1 MTYVWLARRVAT
13 ITKYLVLLA
22 VVHRHRDDRGAPKI
36 QSDLLAP
43 NLCHD
48 AYLLSPSLPQIVVFL
63 QLLGRR
69 FFFLIEALLF
79 PERNRLSPLRPRVQP
94 IINLRDSPSEHS
106 LTF

>member
-1 MTYVWLARRVAT
+1 MAREARRNDNEVSC
-13 ITKYLVLLA
+13 IVCY
-22 VVHRHRDDRGAPKI
+22 RSAPI

-48 AYLLSPSLPQIVVFL
+48 AKLLSPSLPQFVVFYSFSE
-63 QLLGRR
+63 G

>member
-13 ITKYLVLLA
+13 LTKYLVLLA
-22 VVHRHRDDRGAPKI
+22 VVHRDRDDRGAPKI

-48 AYLLSPSLPQIVVFL
+48 AHMLSSSLPQIVVVTASRREHVFL
-63 QLLGRR
+63 LRR
-69 FFFLIEALLF
+69 YCFLNEIVSVPF
-79 PERNRLSPLRPRVQP
+79 RPRVQP
-94 IINLRDSPSEHS
+94 IINLRDSPSEHT